1 MGWVRN
7 RARNVVVANS
17 VEKTM
22 ERSVRGAKKQGQA
35 TREREVDWKLW
46 KKRKKECREV
56 KKRKVS
62 LDWEDLSSRGSRT
75 ELLLGR

>member
-22 ERSVRGAKKQGQA
+22 ERTVRGAKKRGQA

-46 KKRKKECREV
+46 KKRK
-56 KKRKVS
+56 
-62 LDWEDLSSRGSRT
+62 
-75 ELLLGR
+75 